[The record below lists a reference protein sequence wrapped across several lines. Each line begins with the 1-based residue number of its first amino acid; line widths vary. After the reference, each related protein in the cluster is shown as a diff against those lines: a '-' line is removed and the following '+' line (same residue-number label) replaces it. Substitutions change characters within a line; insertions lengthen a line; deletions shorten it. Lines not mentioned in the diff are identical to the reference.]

1 MKRLPS
7 LLLLSCF
14 LAFMAPSLVTSAAT
28 QTADEVVEKHLAA
41 MGGREALGKLTSRK
55 ATGTITVSTPNG
67 NLTGPLEVYSKAP
80 NKARAYMV
88 LDLSPMGM
96 NDKLTLD
103 QKFDGTTGWALN
115 TLQGDRQITG
125 NQLDNMKN
133 ASFPNPL
140 LTYKETG
147 TKVELLPNETI
158 GAASMIVLK
167 ITPKVGSVS
176 KLYLDPQTYLVVR
189 STATVESPE
198 MGGAVEQVA
207 EASDYRTVDG
217 VKIPFKTTNISNLGG
232 TQVQN
237 VTFVFTKV
245 EHNVPIDDAMF
256 VVK

>member
-1 MKRLPS
+1 MKRHHLP
-7 LLLLSCF
+7 LLLS
-14 LAFMAPSLVTSAAT
+14 LLVAPVLVTHAAT

-55 ATGTITVSTPNG
+55 ATGTMTVMTPNG
-67 NLTGPLEVYSKAP
+67 PISGPLEVYSKAP
-80 NKARAYMV
+80 NKTRLYVV
-88 LDLSPMGM
+88 LDLTAMGM

-133 ASFPNPL
+133 ASFPSPL
-140 LTYKETG
+140 LSYKATG
-147 TKVELLPNETI
+147 MTVELLPNETVA
-158 GAASMIVLK
+158 GTSLIVLK

-176 KLYLDPQTYLVVR
+176 KLFLDPVTYLVVR
-189 STATVESPE
+189 SSATINSPE
-198 MGGAVEQVA
+198 MGGDVEQVN

-217 VKIPFKTTNISNLGG
+217 VKIPFKT
-232 TQVQN
+232 VQ
-237 VTFVFTKV
+237 TAGPQTATIVFEKV
-245 EHNVPIDDAMF
+245 EHNIAIDDAIF